1 MKSILSAYLK
11 RLTNLSQRNRSL
23 FLLRNTAYQDIDF
36 HKIDA
41 LKKDEGLKVIEQ
53 LSKGKSYFL
62 TENIDPRVGKRN
74 DISANLAKIQRRD
87 NFIFRESGAKDLYL
101 GWPFV
106 HGKLLG
112 EQMVRCPLLF
122 FPVKLELKENKWMLF
137 SRSEVNITF
146 NKSFLLAYSYFNKIR
161 IEDDFLETVFNDFD
175 NEIRP
180 FLTSLYQLIRDSP
193 IELNFNQ
200 DLFMERIIAF
210 SQFQKDQFVK
220 KYEAGEL
227 KLFSEA
233 VLGIFPQSGS
243 HLVTD
248 YNELIESNRFGDLE
262 AFFADKNPSP
272 EEEQQ
277 EGSPYR
283 MKFLN
288 KLKEEETYTPFPIDA
303 SQENALKAIKK
314 HNSIVIQGPPGSG
327 KSQLI
332 CNLISDFASRGK
344 KILLVCQKRA
354 ALDVVYKR
362 LEEIK
367 AEKFCALV
375 HDFKNDRKSIYEQ
388 INRQIESLY
397 EYQQINNGLDS
408 IFLERN
414 YLKACRQIDQLTEDL
429 DDFKNALFDTSQAG
443 ISAKELYLRSE
454 LNNLSVKLDEEFSNY
469 RMNEIDEKLSSWDQ
483 YINMYFRFEAED
495 YLWKDRVS
503 FKEFSGLDLK
513 TIVSTLNEIPVFKK
527 KVNEKIT
534 QFAIREMSLEE
545 HLSILDAEKDLRAF
559 LRIIEDEEIFESFRH
574 YIDNK
579 TDLLLLQNRQRII
592 MDCFAGEGVEQS
604 TKSEELVDVQKLLDN
619 ALSKRKNIITWW
631 LYSLFSK
638 ESYLLKRVLV
648 SNGLELNPNN
658 LNILEQKLN
667 NRMNLEHNLSFL
679 RNLNWLSK
687 MPDSREKQKLQDWF
701 DVQQKALN
709 AKAIIE
715 SFRTVRENF
724 KFKESTFQHINKK
737 MEGLIELSKIIHE
750 KLKVW
755 NKHLS
760 KKQIEE
766 QLFSAKNLD
775 KLISSVNSDFEDL
788 CYFDR
793 LKDDLPRSDIKLLQK
808 VLDVPEVDHPD
819 KVIPILLNSLSLTW
833 IEHLEIKYPELRM
846 AGSSELDQKIV
857 QLQQSLKEK
866 ESSSSDILLMRLREM
881 TYKSLEYN
889 RLNNL
894 VSYREL
900 QHQVNKK
907 RKIWPL
913 RQLISKHFEELF
925 NLIPCW
931 MASPESVSA
940 MFPIEE
946 IFDLVIFD
954 EASQCFSEQGIPAVY
969 RARQVVIL
977 GDNKQLQPN
986 NLYQVRYEVEEEEN
1000 PDLENDSL
1008 LDLGSRYLMTT
1019 MLKGHYRSSSLDLI
1033 DFSNKHFY
1041 NSSLRFLPS
1050 PNAMFNTDPAIK
1062 YHHLSYGIWESNK
1075 NVMEAEEVIRL
1086 VQNYLKA
1093 GITNIGIITFNF
1105 FQQNLIQDLLE
1116 EVSINEKW
1124 PIPEDLFIKNIENV
1138 QGDER
1143 DVIIFSISYAR
1154 DSSGKLRHQFG
1165 SLNAAGGENR
1175 LNVAITRA
1183 RKKIDIVASILP
1195 QELNTEDLK
1204 HEGPKL
1210 LKSYLEYAL
1219 QVSNGQY
1226 DSHFSE
1232 KEGFKQDWYLKN
1244 RLKNWLNKEK
1254 INYSENLPFVDLMVW
1269 KEGDSAKL
1277 IFTDDDLFYESYS
1290 AKEVFAYRPMELQ
1303 KKNWEYTFVLSRKYW
1318 TNHTEAMMAV
1328 NRFLDR

>member
-1 MKSILSAYLK
+1 MKGILSAYLK

-23 FLLRNTAYQDIDF
+23 LLLRNTAYQDIDF

-41 LKKDEGLKVIEQ
+41 LKKEEGLKIIEH
-53 LSKGKSYFL
+53 LAKGKSYFL

-74 DISANLAKIQRRD
+74 DVSSNLAKIERRD

-112 EQMVRCPLLF
+112 DQMVRCPLLF
-122 FPVKLELKENKWMLF
+122 FPVRLELKDNKWTLN
-137 SRSEVNITF
+137 SRSDVNITF
-146 NKSFLLAYSYFNKIR
+146 NKSFLLAYSYFNQTKI
-161 IEDDFLETVFNDFD
+161 DDEFLETVFNDFD
-175 NEIRP
+175 YEIRP
-180 FLTSLYQLIRDSP
+180 FLTSLYQLLRDSP

-200 DLFMERIIAF
+200 DLFMEKIIPF
-210 SQFQKDQFVK
+210 NQFQKDQFEK
-220 KYEAGEL
+220 KYDPGEL

-248 YNELIESNRFGDLE
+248 YNELIESNRFTDLE
-262 AFFADKNPSP
+262 EFFAGKNPSN
-272 EEEQQ
+272 EEVQV
-277 EGSPYR
+277 EGSAFR
-283 MKFLN
+283 MRFLN

-344 KILLVCQKRA
+344 KVLLVCQKRA
-354 ALDVVYKR
+354 ALDVVYNR
-362 LEEIK
+362 LKEIK

-375 HDFKNDRKSIYEQ
+375 HDFKNDRKAIYEQ
-388 INRQIESLY
+388 INKQVESLDEY
-397 EYQQINNGLDS
+397 EQVNNGLDS

-414 YLKACRQIDQLTEDL
+414 YLKACRQIDQLTEEL
-429 DDFKNALFDTSQAG
+429 DDFKNALFDATQAG
-443 ISAKELYLRSE
+443 LSAKELYLRSD
-454 LNNLSVKLDEEFSNY
+454 LSKVAVNLDEEFSHY
-469 RMNEIDEKLSSWDQ
+469 RMDEIDEKLSGWDQ
-483 YINMYFRFEAED
+483 YIKLFFQFESDD
-495 YLWKDRVS
+495 YIWKDRVS
-503 FKEFSGLDLK
+503 FKDFSGVDLK
-513 TIVSTLNEIPVFKK
+513 AIVNTLNEIPIFKK

-559 LRIIEDEEIFESFRH
+559 LRIIEDEEVYSSFLH
-574 YIDNK
+574 YIDK
-579 TDLLLLQNRQRII
+579 KSEILLLQNRQRII

-604 TKSEELVDVQKLLDN
+604 TKSEELVAVQKLLDN
-619 ALSKRKNIITWW
+619 ALSKRKNFISWW
-631 LYSLFSK
+631 LYSIFSK

-648 SNGLELNPNN
+648 SNGLELSPDN
-658 LNILEQKLN
+658 LSILEEKLN

-679 RNLNWLSK
+679 RNLKWL
-687 MPDSREKQKLQDWF
+687 MKLPEGRDKNELQEWF
-701 DVQQKALN
+701 DVQQKALQ

-724 KFKESTFQHINKK
+724 KFKENTFQHINKK
-737 MEGLIELSKIIHE
+737 MEGLIELSRIIHE
-750 KLKVW
+750 KFKVW
-755 NKHLS
+755 NNHLS

-766 QLFSAKNLD
+766 QLFSDKNQD
-775 KLISSVNSDFEDL
+775 KLISTVKSDFEDI

-793 LKDDLPRSDIKLLQK
+793 MKSELPRSDIKILQK
-808 VLDVPEVDHPD
+808 IFDHEEVNHPD
-819 KVIPILLNSLSLTW
+819 KVLPCLLNSLSLTW

-846 AGSSELDQKIV
+846 ASSSELDQKIT
-857 QLQQSLKEK
+857 QLQVSLKEK

-894 VSYREL
+894 VTYRDL
-900 QHQVNKK
+900 QHQVTKK
-907 RKIWPL
+907 RKVWPL
-913 RQLISKHFEELF
+913 RQLISKHYEELF

-946 IFDLVIFD
+946 MFDLVIFD
-954 EASQCFSEQGIPAVY
+954 EASQCFSEQGIPAAY
-969 RARQVVIL
+969 RGRQVVIL
-977 GDNKQLQPN
+977 GDSKQLQPN
-986 NLYQVRYEVEEEEN
+986 NLYQVRYDMNEEDE

-1008 LDLGSRYLMTT
+1008 LDLSSRYLMTT

-1050 PNAMFNTDPAIK
+1050 PNSLFSQESAIK
-1062 YHHLSYGIWESNK
+1062 YHHLSYGIWEGNK

-1086 VQNYLKA
+1086 VKKYLKE
-1093 GITNIGIITFNF
+1093 GISNIGIITFNF

-1116 EVSINEKW
+1116 ESSIKEDW
-1124 PIPEDLFIKNIENV
+1124 LIPEDLFVKNIENV

-1143 DVIIFSISYAR
+1143 DIIIFSISYAK
-1154 DSSGKLRHQFG
+1154 DLAGKLRHQFG
-1165 SLNAAGGENR
+1165 SLNAVNGENR

-1195 QELNTEDLK
+1195 QELKTDDLK
-1204 HEGPKL
+1204 HQGPKL
-1210 LKSYLEYAL
+1210 LRLYLEYAL
-1219 QVSNGQY
+1219 KVSNGQY
-1226 DSHFSE
+1226 DSQFSE
-1232 KEGFKQDWYLKN
+1232 KESFSPDWYLKN
-1244 RLKNWLNKEK
+1244 RLKTWMDKEK

-1269 KEGDSAKL
+1269 KDADSAKL

-1303 KKNWEYTFVLSRKYW
+1303 KKNWEYTFSLSRKYW
-1318 TNHTEAMMAV
+1318 TNPEESMMAV